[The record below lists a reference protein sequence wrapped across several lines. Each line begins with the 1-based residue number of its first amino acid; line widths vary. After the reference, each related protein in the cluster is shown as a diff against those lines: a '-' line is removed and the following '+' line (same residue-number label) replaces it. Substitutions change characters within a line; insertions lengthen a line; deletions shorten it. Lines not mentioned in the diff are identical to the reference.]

1 MPEHPGR
8 ALCTPWWAMCV
19 CGVCVRERAS
29 VRARARL
36 FLLVCVC
43 LCVRAC
49 SCVRTCKRVCVHNAD
64 PENACLSI
72 SLARP
77 RAFHGEKGA
86 GSPGLFGSIDKDRPD
101 GRPCR
106 RSSGRRPVGRP
117 CLTTA
122 AVASFPAATMAA
134 PPRDVRTRAGPSGLA
149 HTGVAAVTS
158 PCRLHLLLAHSI
170 PCVPPLSRSF
180 LTRILS
186 LCPRN
191 HVSPS
196 P

>member
-64 PENACLSI
+64 PENACLSM

-77 RAFHGEKGA
+77 RAFQGEKGA
-86 GSPGLFGSIDKDRPD
+86 GSPGLFGSTDKARPD

-106 RSSGRRPVGRP
+106 RSSGRRPAGRP
-117 CLTTA
+117 CLI
-122 AVASFPAATMAA
+122 S
-134 PPRDVRTRAGPSGLA
+134 PPRRRSLRSPRQRWLRRPGTCALAPVPRALPTPG
-149 HTGVAAVTS
+149 S
-158 PCRLHLLLAHSI
+158 PQ
-170 PCVPPLSRSF
+170 
-180 LTRILS
+180 
-186 LCPRN
+186 
-191 HVSPS
+191 
-196 P
+196 